1 METADVEARLESFL
15 AKYTQEIRGEL
26 VRARSRMRAS
36 FPRGFE
42 LVYDNYNALVLGY
55 GPTARASDAVLS
67 LAAYP
72 RWVTLF
78 FLHGISLTDPS
89 GLLQGSGKQVRS
101 IRLRSAE
108 DLDSPAVVALVVQAA
123 AAQRMAFEQAPRL
136 TTVVKSVSKTQR
148 PRRPA
153 PR

>member
-1 METADVEARLESFL
+1 MLDAESRLESFL
-15 AKYTQEIRGEL
+15 AKYTQEIRDEL
-26 VRARSRMRAS
+26 VAARTRMRS
-36 FPRGFE
+36 FFPRGFE
-42 LVYDNYNALVLGY
+42 LVYENYNALVLGY

-78 FLHGISLTDPS
+78 FLHGTSLADPS
-89 GLLQGSGKQVRS
+89 CLLQGTGRQVRS

-108 DLDSPAVVALVVQAA
+108 DLDSPAIAALVEQAA
-123 AAQRMAFEQAPRL
+123 APKRMVFEQAPGL

-148 PRRPA
+148 PRRP
-153 PR
+153 PVR